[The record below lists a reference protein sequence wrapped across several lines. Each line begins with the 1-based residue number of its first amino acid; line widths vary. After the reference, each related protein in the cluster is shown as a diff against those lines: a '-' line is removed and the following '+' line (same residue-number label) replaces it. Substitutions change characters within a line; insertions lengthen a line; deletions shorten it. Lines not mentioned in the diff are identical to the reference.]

1 VSAGRGTGP
10 EEASTA
16 TTVPADVPARSADGA
31 RAEAPGGAD
40 RLLSLFV
47 PLPVPFEAVAA
58 ITGVDH
64 DACARP
70 LRAPGGDMVGGNIG
84 NV

>member
-16 TTVPADVPARSADGA
+16 TTVPARSADGA